1 MNTLNSLN
9 AGLRTSQGGPDAL
22 LQLDPSKLAGSN
34 GTSGADFAGLLKN
47 FDSLGGMNKPTEP
60 TPTPADPAP
69 AKPAE
74 ARPAETQRL
83 QSQAPTAQPA
93 VRQDQ
98 TDTEQDTASDAAK
111 TAQTASTDKAGKAAD
126 ATQDAKD
133 ASTAKADAGGEKATT
148 GPETDASKLKRS
160 RKLASDTAADP
171 TAQNA
176 AQDKT
181 ADAATTATA
190 AKPVSAKLKDATCEL
205 PAGPEDK
212 STATAANAGKGSA
225 VDQAL
230 GRATERAQDQQVTA
244 RDALLQAASG
254 ESQNT
259 QAAAAQTFAT
269 ELKTLTAQGGPTHV
283 GGIDGLAQSTATAG
297 TGTATTAAKEDAA
310 ATPVPVT
317 ITQPLDDAGFASELG
332 ARLTVLAQDGV
343 QHAELH
349 LNPADMGPVAVNIK
363 LDGQQAQVTFHA
375 AQADTRN
382 VLEQGLPDLAAALA
396 GAGLTLAGGGVFQ
409 QQSQGGRERQG
420 SDGQTAG
427 SGQLGG
433 DAGSVTAAAASQ
445 PVRVAQPRGV
455 VDLYA

>member
-9 AGLRTSQGGPDAL
+9 AGLRATQSGPDAL

-34 GTSGADFAGLLKN
+34 GASGADFAGLLKN

-69 AKPAE
+69 NKQADAK
-74 ARPAETQRL
+74 PAETQRL
-83 QSQAPTAQPA
+83 QSQAPTAQTAARP
-93 VRQDQ
+93 DQ
-98 TDTEQDTASDAAK
+98 ADTTQDTSADATK
-111 TAQTASTDKAGKAAD
+111 TAQTASADKSKPAD
-126 ATQDAKD
+126 AKQDAKD
-133 ASTAKADAGGEKATT
+133 NSTAKADASDDKTT
-148 GPETDASKLKRS
+148 AGTETDATKLKRS
-160 RKLASDTAADP
+160 RKLAGDTATDK
-171 TAQNA
+171 TAEGA
-176 AQDKT
+176 AQDKPLDPGIT
-181 ADAATTATA
+181 PDT
-190 AKPVSAKLKDATCEL
+190 AKPVGAKYTGEVCEL
-205 PAGPEDK
+205 PANANDK
-212 STATAANAGKGSA
+212 STTTSANAGKGSA
-225 VDQAL
+225 VEQAL

-244 RDALLQAASG
+244 RDAILQAASG

-283 GGIDGLAQSTATAG
+283 GSIDGLAQPTATAG
-297 TGTATTAAKEDAA
+297 TSATTTAAKDDAA

-427 SGQLGG
+427 SGQRGT
-433 DAGSVTAAAASQ
+433 DAGTVSAATASQ
-445 PVRVAQPRGV
+445 PVRVAQQRGV